1 MHRKLN
7 LFRYLSVL
15 LLLYASLLVS
25 YINSG
30 AGVSSIFLLI
40 IEDFLLP
47 VGAFSLGVKFEKRK
61 LVWLLIFVFI
71 GVFSRIIGNGD
82 LSEIGLSVLI
92 LFPYVIG
99 GYFYRKSQSKIQL
112 FVGLIFVNL
121 IILMIPSI
129 SVPLYTSIMEQK
141 VGLMSRISE
150 FSGIKQTVSMWLFQ
164 GIEYWS
170 YGVEVFEKI
179 IIGFFVVRVHNSL
192 VKRADYSLN
201 ISFFHRKYGSIILVI
216 FMLILILKLLGYNG
230 IMQYSLV
237 LFSIYLF
244 FTGAIEIFA
253 AGKLAKLFRR
263 SFIRQIFPYIWLGS
277 MMFASFE
284 ISFFTAVFTII
295 YSAYISTIGKHN
307 ITKLVN
313 DTIKRIKGD

>member
-7 LFRYLSVL
+7 LFRYLSIL
-15 LLLYASLLVS
+15 LLLYASFLVS
-25 YINSG
+25 YINNG
-30 AGVSSIFLLI
+30 AGISSMFLLI

-92 LFPYVIG
+92 LFPYIIG

-129 SVPLYTSIMEQK
+129 SVPLYISIMEQK
-141 VGLMSRISE
+141 VGLISRISE

-192 VKRADYSLN
+192 VKRTDYSLN
-201 ISFFHRKYGSIILVI
+201 ISFFHRKYGSIVLVV

-253 AGKLAKLFRR
+253 AGRFAKLFRR